1 MAKVG
6 CGTYH
11 RSADGCYHTIET
23 GERKKEKHR
32 ETQLSERA
40 IRSAAKRESDAEV
53 CRRCKKKICKGSP
66 ECIEKQRK
74 NQEAERMKENKN
86 GEVHE

>member
-23 GERKKEKHR
+23 GERKKEKHVKK
-32 ETQLSERA
+32 EWSERA
-40 IRSAAKRESDAEV
+40 RRCFEKRESDAEV
-53 CRRCKKKICKGSP
+53 CRKCTKKVCKGSP

>member
-11 RSADGCYHTIET
+11 RSADGCYHTTET
-23 GERKKEKHR
+23 GERKKEKHGKKVF
-32 ETQLSERA
+32 SERA

-53 CRRCKKKICKGSP
+53 CRRCKKKVCKGSP
-66 ECIEKQRK
+66 ECIERQRK
-74 NQEAERMKENKN
+74 IQEAERMKEN

>member
-32 ETQLSERA
+32 EKVLSERA

-53 CRRCKKKICKGSP
+53 CWRCKKKICKGSP

-74 NQEAERMKENKN
+74 IQEAERMRKN
-86 GEVHE
+86 GEIHE

>member
-6 CGTYH
+6 CTTYH
-11 RSADGCYHTIET
+11 RSADGYYHTAET
-23 GERKKEKHR
+23 GERKKEKHVKKV
-32 ETQLSERA
+32 LSERA
-40 IRSAAKRESDAEV
+40 IRSAEKRESDAEV

-74 NQEAERMKENKN
+74 IQEAERMREN
-86 GEVHE
+86 GEIHE